1 MADHIALVLILAAAV
16 VSFWTRRIPHDLTAV
31 LVLIAI
37 IVPWPHPQEGW
48 RPILEPAEGFAGFG
62 SSAVVMIV
70 AMFVFGG
77 ALVRTGAAESFGM
90 RLFRSVASS
99 EWKFQAAILAATTG
113 CSMFVNDTTVV
124 LVFLPIIVT
133 ICRERDLPLSRYLI
147 FAAYGSLLGG
157 QWTLIG
163 TRSNV
168 LISEFTRAATGDGLG
183 FFDFT
188 PVAAVIFGLAAMYLI
203 GPGRR
208 LLPAVDAGDTATDDG
223 PADEHRAYLNE
234 VEVTAESAFV
244 GRTVAQLGWE
254 DREDLDVVEVLR
266 GDGRLPDWARL
277 AAGDVM
283 IVRARARALQ
293 DLLKTPDVQFK
304 EELKIDRASLQS
316 VNLVTVEALV
326 APLSSYRGRTFATV
340 DLQDGYGFTTMGVA
354 RSGSSARRRPAEL
367 PLRFGDYLLLLGNID
382 DLPRLRA
389 NRDLILLGERPI
401 PALGRRKAAITVG
414 LLAAVIGVSISGLL
428 GPPVAMTIAAALA
441 ILLGCIS
448 LRGAYE
454 SIDWS
459 TIITLGGMLAYGIA
473 LERSGAAEA
482 AARLLVA
489 ALAGASPIFL
499 LGGLLL
505 IAVLLTQLIENAAV
519 AVVLAPVA
527 LEVAAATGADP
538 RPFMVGLAVTVSSGF
553 CTPVA
558 HESTILVVG
567 PGGYRFRHYLQLG
580 SVVALATW
588 VVATVLTPVIW
599 PFAGGR

>member
-1 MADHIALVLILAAAV
+1 MTDHIALGLILAAAV

-31 LVLIAI
+31 LVLISLV
-37 IVPWPHPQEGW
+37 VPWPHAEGW
-48 RPILEPAEGFAGFG
+48 RPILDPADGFAGFG
-62 SSAVVMIV
+62 SSAVVMIT

-90 RLFRSVASS
+90 RLFRSVAAT
-99 EWKFQAAILAATTG
+99 EWKFQAAILVTTTG

-147 FAAYGSLLGG
+147 YAAYGSLLGG

-168 LISEFTRAATGDGLG
+168 LISEFTRSATGQGLG

-188 PVAAVIFGLAAMYLI
+188 PVAAVIFGLAAIYLV

-208 LLPAVDAGDTATDDG
+208 LLPATNNVDLSANDG

-234 VEVTAESAFV
+234 VEVMPESAFV
-244 GRTVAQLGWE
+244 GKTVAQLGW
-254 DREDLDVVEVLR
+254 DNREDLDVVEVLR
-266 GDGRLPDWARL
+266 GDARLPDWARL

-283 IVRARARALQ
+283 IVRARAKALQ
-293 DLLKTPDVQFK
+293 DLLKTPDVQFR

-316 VNLVTVEALV
+316 VNLVTVEAVV
-326 APLSSYRGRTFATV
+326 APLSAYRGRTFATV

-354 RSGSSARRRPAEL
+354 RSGSSAQRRPAEL

-382 DLPRLRA
+382 DLPHLRT
-389 NRDLILLGERPI
+389 NHDLILLGERPI
-401 PALGRRKAAITVG
+401 AALGRRKAAITAG
-414 LLAAVIGVSISGLL
+414 LLAAVIAVSISGLL
-428 GPPVAMTIAAALA
+428 GPPVAMIIAAALA
-441 ILLGCIS
+441 ILFGCIS

-454 SIDWS
+454 SVDWS
-459 TIITLGGMLAYGIA
+459 TIITLGAMLSYGIA
-473 LERSGAAEA
+473 LERTGAAEA
-482 AARLLVA
+482 AAQFMVGSLTD
-489 ALAGASPIFL
+489 ASPTLL

-505 IAVLLTQLIENAAV
+505 AAVLLTQVIENAAV

-538 RPFMVGLAVTVSSGF
+538 KPFMVGLAVAVSAGF

-588 VVATVLTPVIW
+588 VVATALTPVIW